1 MDLDLK
7 EAWIRVLKLTPNCV
21 LRVTSGNLHS
31 DSVIFTKA
39 RQIHVLLYVR
49 IKYQWFS

>member
-21 LRVTSGNLHS
+21 LRVTSGNWHS
-31 DSVIFTKA
+31 DSVICTKA
-39 RQIHVLLYVR
+39 TQIHILIYVR
-49 IKYQWFS
+49 IK